1 MENAYINSLVDDFER
16 GQLSRRQLVASLVG
30 LGAAAATL
38 DTAARAQQPAEGQ
51 SRVSNQ
57 EESGQDSNGSTF
69 HATGLD
75 HIALDVTDV
84 ARSREF
90 YAKHLGLRVIRG
102 DDRALFMGAERDFFL
117 TLFRADEPRM
127 HHYCY
132 SIREFN
138 ADDAVQKLAD
148 AGLRPE
154 RTGNRVY
161 FPDPDGL
168 TVQITGR

>member
-1 MENAYINSLVDDFER
+1 MENAYINKIVDDFER
-16 GQLSRRQLVASLVG
+16 GRLSRRQLVASLIG
-30 LGAAAATL
+30 IGAATATL
-38 DTAARAQQPAEGQ
+38 DSSAWAQQSTDDQ
-51 SRVSNQ
+51 SRDSDREQNESN
-57 EESGQDSNGSTF
+57 SRTF

-117 TLFRADEPRM
+117 TLFRAERPRM

-168 TVQITGR
+168 TVQITGL

>member
-1 MENAYINSLVDDFER
+1 MENAYVDKIVDDFER
-16 GQLSRRQLVASLVG
+16 GRLSRRQLVASLVG
-30 LGAAAATL
+30 LGAATATL
-38 DTAARAQQPAEGQ
+38 DGVRAQQSTESQDAEQ
-51 SRVSNQ
+51 ESNQ
-57 EESGQDSNGSTF
+57 QESNGSTF
-69 HATGLD
+69 QATGLD

-84 ARSREF
+84 PRSREF

-102 DDRALFMGAERDFFL
+102 DDRALFMGADRDFFL
-117 TLFRADEPRM
+117 TLFRAERPRM